1 VKISPRDKNFLTAG
15 VIGVIAV
22 AIFYALM
29 SLPNSDE
36 LAQKLE
42 QLKDTYN
49 RQTKDLERE
58 PVYRTQ
64 IAEYKQRYEKDMA
77 HLLPGDNS
85 TVAGAELLKLLKD
98 FADKDGVNIT
108 SRNNLP
114 DKKQGMLTK
123 ISARIDTSCDIEQ
136 LVRFLSEIEN
146 YSKFLKIEELMI
158 SSFRMPVQGKYEI
171 RPNLTVAGYI
181 LTQEEKPSEKPASK
195 AKTAVR

>member
-1 VKISPRDKNFLTAG
+1 MAFFL
-15 VIGVIAV
+15 
-22 AIFYALM
+22 M
-29 SLPNSDE
+29 
-36 LAQKLE
+36 
-42 QLKDTYN
+42 
-49 RQTKDLERE
+49 
-58 PVYRTQ
+58 
-64 IAEYKQRYEKDMA
+64 
-77 HLLPGDNS
+77 
-85 TVAGAELLKLLKD
+85 
-98 FADKDGVNIT
+98 
-108 SRNNLP
+108 P